1 MSGFRMILNRI
12 SQNIRQDE
20 LSRMKFM
27 CADHIP
33 KRKMEDIVTPLN
45 LWEVLMEKEIIGPM
59 KVEFIENL
67 LVQIDRLDLLDLF
80 NDLRRTGL
88 EGPGFQDLTE
98 EMNYVAGNIG
108 RDWRLLARQLKIR
121 DPDIQQIEESNP
133 RNLREQSYNSLRLWQ
148 SLEKES
154 ATRDVLVKALRK
166 CNQNLLADNIENG
179 EMT

>member
-1 MSGFRMILNRI
+1 
-12 SQNIRQDE
+12 
-20 LSRMKFM
+20 
-27 CADHIP
+27 
-33 KRKMEDIVTPLN
+33 
-45 LWEVLMEKEIIGPM
+45 
-59 KVEFIENL
+59 
-67 LVQIDRLDLLDLF
+67 
-80 NDLRRTGL
+80 
-88 EGPGFQDLTE
+88 
-98 EMNYVAGNIG
+98 MNYVAGNIG

-148 SLEKES
+148 SLEKEN